1 MSTSFVSAFA
11 LAAMLATPAL
21 AATPTDANTP
31 AGQDAGA
38 AQGGQAGAQVHVQQP
53 APQVSVQ
60 QPAPQVTVQQPQPQV
75 TVTQPKPEV
84 TVTTP
89 KPQVTGH
96 EAQPNVTVQKTGQPE
111 VNVQQSGQ
119 PDVNV
124 VRPNGQANAGPGD
137 NAANTGTTTGANPV
151 TMPGNQASDTAG
163 NPLYG
168 MTAGELK
175 GKTLHGD
182 DGKAI
187 GDIDRIVMHP
197 GQPGPFAVVGVGGF
211 LGLGERDVAVP
222 FSDIRMGQDHRLT
235 ASMTKDQVK
244 NMQAYNKNDYK
255 EASGNTRLGDTAAAS
270 R

>member
-1 MSTSFVSAFA
+1 MRTSFASAFA
-11 LAAMLATPAL
+11 LAAMLAVPAL

-89 KPQVTGH
+89 KPQVTVN
-96 EAQPNVTVQKTGQPE
+96 EAQPSVTVQKTGQPE
-111 VNVQQSGQ
+111 VNV
-119 PDVNV
+119 
-124 VRPNGQANAGPGD
+124 VRPNGQASAGPSD
-137 NAANTGTTTGANPV
+137 NAANTGTTTGAKPI
-151 TMPGNQASDTAG
+151 TAPGIQASDKVG
-163 NPLYG
+163 DLLYG
-168 MTAGELK
+168 MTACELK

-197 GQPGPFAVVGVGGF
+197 GRPGPFAVVGVGGF

-222 FSDIRMGQDHRLT
+222 FSDIWMGQDKKLT
-235 ASMTKDQVK
+235 AGLTKEQVK

-255 EASGNTRLGDTAAAS
+255 GVDGNTRLGDTAAAS